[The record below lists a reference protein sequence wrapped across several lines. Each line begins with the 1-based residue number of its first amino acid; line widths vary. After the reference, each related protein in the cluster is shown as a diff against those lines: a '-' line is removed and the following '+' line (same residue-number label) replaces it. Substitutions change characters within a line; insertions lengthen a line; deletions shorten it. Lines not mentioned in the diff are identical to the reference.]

1 MVAFLSIQED
11 YELRGH
17 CFGEVGGRNGEG
29 WSLDSCSAAAEV
41 RKLLSIIG
49 KPTRGAG
56 MWNACSAL
64 GGVLKDELVI
74 VIGM

>member
-1 MVAFLSIQED
+1 MVAFLSIQKD

-17 CFGEVGGRNGEG
+17 CFGEAGGRNGEG
-29 WSLDSCSAAAEV
+29 WSLDSCGAAAEV
-41 RKLLSIIG
+41 RKLLNIIG
-49 KPTRGAG
+49 KPTRGTG

-64 GGVLKDELVI
+64 GGALKDELVI